1 MEPNSVL
8 QWAGI
13 VAGRM
18 AKENLNIDPLERL
31 VYCYLKEKE
40 ELKKNLSESNRLHS
54 KQYLELNRALARIE
68 ELEGPETDKDT
79 EINNE
84 IGEE

>member
-8 QWAGI
+8 AWAGI
-13 VAGRM
+13 VANRM
-18 AKENLNIDPLERL
+18 GKVEINIDPLEML
-31 VYCYLKEKE
+31 IKCYLNEKE
-40 ELKKNLSESNRLHS
+40 ELKKNLADSKRLHS
-54 KQYLELNRALARIE
+54 KQYYELNKALARIK

-79 EINNE
+79 EVSNK